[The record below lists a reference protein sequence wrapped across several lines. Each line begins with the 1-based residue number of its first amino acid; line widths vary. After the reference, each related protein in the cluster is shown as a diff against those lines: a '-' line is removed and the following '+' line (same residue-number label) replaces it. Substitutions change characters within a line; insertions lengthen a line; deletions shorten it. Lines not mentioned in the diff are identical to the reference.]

1 MILIDFPVGSG
12 RARRAGRVTSGDDRT
27 CEPRL
32 FPERPREATSI
43 RTCYGQPATVCDCV
57 GDTGG
62 ESPFDR
68 VAFVRVLVGVLGR
81 LSR

>member
-12 RARRAGRVTSGDDRT
+12 RAREAGRVTSGDDRT

-43 RTCYGQPATVCDCV
+43 RTRSLRRLRLRR
-57 GDTGG
+57 GG
-62 ESPFDR
+62 GRVVSRSFDR
-68 VAFVRVLVGVLGR
+68 VAFVRVRLGVLGR

>member
-12 RARRAGRVTSGDDRT
+12 RAREAGRVTSGDDRT

-43 RTCYGQPATVCDCV
+43 RTRSLRRLRLRRGWGRVV
-57 GDTGG
+57 
-62 ESPFDR
+62 SRSFDR
-68 VAFVRVLVGVLGR
+68 VAFVRARLGVLGR

>member
-1 MILIDFPVGSG
+1 LILIDFPVGSG
-12 RARRAGRVTSGDDRT
+12 RAREAGRVTSGDDRT

-43 RTCYGQPATVCDCV
+43 RTRSLRILRLRR
-57 GDTGG
+57 GG
-62 ESPFDR
+62 RVVSRSFDR
-68 VAFVRVLVGVLGR
+68 VAFVRVRLGVLGR